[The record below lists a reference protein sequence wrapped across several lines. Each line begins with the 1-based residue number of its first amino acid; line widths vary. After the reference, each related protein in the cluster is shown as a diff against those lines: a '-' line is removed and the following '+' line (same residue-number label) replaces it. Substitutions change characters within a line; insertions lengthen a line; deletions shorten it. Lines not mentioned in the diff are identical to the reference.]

1 MKETRLGIVL
11 MLTASFC
18 FTVQNL
24 AVKLAASQL
33 NVWQV
38 GAGRFVVGLT
48 SMLLIWRM
56 AKLDLWGRR
65 RRALVFRGLVGTTAF
80 LCQVAAVQMLPI
92 SMAMVLFFM
101 FPIFAALVSI
111 RLNHEPISPAGWLLI
126 GGAFAGLVIIIHPDK
141 SLSGLGLGHLMAI
154 IGAFGAGMATS
165 MIRYLRRDNNVVTL
179 YFYFCLIGALVTAVP
194 LSTAP
199 GGPLP
204 GGTIGWVGV
213 TVSSFLALGG
223 QMAMNHGFK
232 YIAAG
237 AGGVIM
243 MSQVVLAGL
252 IGVLYLDEPLTWQLV
267 VGATLI
273 LGCGLALSRLQSR
286 GAAKPAAETSEGRG

>member
-1 MKETRLGIVL
+1 MRETRLGIVF
-11 MLTASFC
+11 MLAASLC
-18 FTVQNL
+18 FTIQSL
-24 AVKLAASQL
+24 AVKMSASQL

-38 GAGRFVVGLT
+38 GAGRFVVGLV

-56 AKLDLWGRR
+56 AKIDLWGHR
-65 RRALVFRGLVGTTAF
+65 RRALVFRGLLGTTAF

-111 RLNHEPISPAGWLLI
+111 WLNHEPVSPIGWLLI
-126 GGAFAGLVIIIHPDK
+126 GGAFAGLVVIIQPDK
-141 SLSGLGLGHLMAI
+141 GLSGLGLGHLMAV

-165 MIRYLRRDNNVVTL
+165 MVRHLRRDNNIVTL
-179 YFYFCLIGALVTAVP
+179 YFYVCLIGILVTAAP
-194 LSTAP
+194 MATAP
-199 GGPLP
+199 EGPLP
-204 GGTIGWVGV
+204 GGAIGWIGLI
-213 TVSSFLALGG
+213 VSSFLALGG

-232 YIAAG
+232 FIAAG

-252 IGVLYLDEPLTWQLV
+252 IGVIYLDEPLTWQLV
-267 VGATLI
+267 VGGTLI
-273 LGCGLALSRLQSR
+273 LGCGLTLSRLQ
-286 GAAKPAAETSEGRG
+286 TQNTIGRG